1 MPRLT
6 AEREK
11 IPPSPP
17 SFFFFVRAQI
27 LLGGEMR
34 PPKKKDTLSYK
45 VRNIARLSFP
55 SFLARLPFPLF
66 PKSVIY
72 GQNTSL
78 PSLIWETAR
87 RGGGNALLCLA
98 VEAASRTHTHTH
110 DTCKREIIP
119 SLSADEEEE
128 EEEEPIKA
136 PSARRRGSS
145 LRGRLR
151 LRGWDET

>member
-17 SFFFFVRAQI
+17 FLLFLCAGTNIVRRRN
-27 LLGGEMR
+27 ET
-34 PPKKKDTLSYK
+34 PEKKDTLSYK

-98 VEAASRTHTHTH
+98 VEAASRTHTHT
-110 DTCKREIIP
+110 RYLQARNN
-119 SLSADEEEE
+119 SLT
-128 EEEEPIKA
+128 
-136 PSARRRGSS
+136 
-145 LRGRLR
+145 LRGR
-151 LRGWDET
+151 GGGGGGGGTN